1 MAMLPGQESP
11 GDESTHSTRV
21 GLLEVPGATLHYETR
36 GAGPVLLLIA
46 GGPGDAAAYKGIAE
60 LLSDRYTVVSYD
72 PRGNSRSTLDRP
84 AQDQTIEIHADDA
97 HLLLAAV
104 GTDPAY
110 VFGNSGGAVIGLDL
124 VARYPGQVRT
134 LVAHEPPVV
143 EMLPVNARHRAF
155 TRDVLDTYRKDGV
168 GAAMQK
174 FLAGSGLGANAR
186 EQASARQNDPSP
198 EDLEASTRVA
208 GNVEFFLAHNFRAM
222 TGYLPDV
229 VKLQAA
235 SSRIAMAG
243 GEASGTQLA
252 YKSGAALAK
261 RLGTVVLVF
270 PGDHAGFSTYPSA
283 FAERLHKVLIGA
295 S

>member
-1 MAMLPGQESP
+1 M
-11 GDESTHSTRV
+11 
-21 GLLEVPGATLHYETR
+21 PGATLHYETR

-46 GGPGDAAAYKGIAE
+46 GGPGDAAAYEGIAD
-60 LLSDRYTVVSYD
+60 LLSERYTVVSYD
-72 PRGNSRSTLDRP
+72 PRGNSRSTLDVP

-97 HLLLAAV
+97 HHLLAAF

-143 EMLPVNARHRAF
+143 EMLPVNSRHRAF
-155 TRDVLDTYRKDGV
+155 TRDVYDTYQKDGV
-168 GAAMQK
+168 GSAMQK
-174 FLAGSGLGANAR
+174 FLTGSGLGANALA
-186 EQASARQNDPSP
+186 QASAPQNDPRP
-198 EDLEASTRVA
+198 EALEASTRVA
-208 GNVEFFLAHNFRAM
+208 GNVEFFLARNFRAT
-222 TGYLPDV
+222 TGYVPDV

-235 SSRIAMAG
+235 SSRIAVAG

-261 RLGTVVLVF
+261 KLGTVVVVF
-270 PGDHAGFSTYPSA
+270 PGDHSGFSAYPAA
-283 FAERLHKVLIGA
+283 FAEKLHKVLRGA
-295 S
+295 

>member
-1 MAMLPGQESP
+1 VIA
-11 GDESTHSTRV
+11 ESTLSRTGR
-21 GLLEVPGATLHYETR
+21 LEVPGATLHYEAR

-46 GGPGDAAAYKGIAE
+46 GGPGDAAAYEGIAD
-60 LLSDRYTVVSYD
+60 LLTDRYTVVSYD
-72 PRGNSRSTLDRP
+72 PRGNSRSTLDSP

-97 HLLLAAV
+97 HHLLAAV

-174 FLAGSGLGANAR
+174 FLAGSGLGANA
-186 EQASARQNDPSP
+186 
-198 EDLEASTRVA
+198 EARVA
-208 GNVEFFLAHNFRAM
+208 GNLEFFLAHNFRAI
-222 TGYLPDV
+222 TGYVPDV
-229 VKLQAA
+229 VRLQAA
-235 SSRIAMAG
+235 SSRIALAG
-243 GEASGTQLA
+243 GETSGTQLA

-261 RLGTVVLVF
+261 RLGTVVLAF
-270 PGDHAGFSTYPSA
+270 PGDHAGFSMYPSA
-283 FAERLHKVLIGA
+283 FAERLHKVLTGA